1 VSGWRCR
8 SARAGREPFPER
20 LPHELNHLVLTGTLL
35 EKPHG
40 ARSPRGDAVTMLRL
54 GFPVR
59 DPERPE
65 DLWTLARCEV
75 EMPAALARRSIPSL
89 RVGGPVLAWGQL
101 SDREATGDDSQW
113 GVIVAATVHVDWDD
127 GGRLGMVLVPH
138 GGRPPDRIERVQA
151 DRRG

>member
-1 VSGWRCR
+1 MSGRRCR
-8 SARAGREPFPER
+8 PARTGRCRREPFPER

-54 GFPVR
+54 GFPVH

-75 EMPAALARRSIPSL
+75 EVPTALAQQSVSSL
-89 RVGGPVLAWGQL
+89 HVGGPVLAWGQL
-101 SDREATGDDSQW
+101 SDREATGDGSQW
-113 GVIVAATVHVDWDD
+113 GVVVATAVHAGVPGESFPRLFIV
-127 GGRLGMVLVPH
+127 G
-138 GGRPPDRIERVQA
+138 ER
-151 DRRG
+151 

>member
-1 VSGWRCR
+1 MSGWRCR
-8 SARAGREPFPER
+8 SVRAGREPFPER

-59 DPERPE
+59 DPKRPE

-75 EMPAALARRSIPSL
+75 EVPAALAKRSVPSL

-101 SDREATGDDSQW
+101 SDREATGDGSQW
-113 GVIVAATVHVDWDD
+113 GVVVGAAV
-127 GGRLGMVLVPH
+127 GSERLAESFPH
-138 GGRPPDRIERVQA
+138 LFHC
-151 DRRG
+151 RRC

>member
-1 VSGWRCR
+1 MSGWRCR
-8 SARAGREPFPER
+8 PARTGRERFPER

-75 EMPAALARRSIPSL
+75 ELPAALARRSVPSL

-101 SDREATGDDSQW
+101 SDREADEYG
-113 GVIVAATVHVDWDD
+113 
-127 GGRLGMVLVPH
+127 
-138 GGRPPDRIERVQA
+138 
-151 DRRG
+151 DRRGVVVAASVHPSGPPDPPPPTNFTTGNQVRPAG